1 MPVELKTECE
11 SVDAEFDCH
20 FGAPN
25 ADLSAHA
32 RRHLAECETCRN
44 LYSYLSAPPLAVALS
59 PELGGRIGQT
69 LRSALKPVKPVGS
82 TRIVAAQL
90 FLVFVILAAWVSPM
104 MGGAGWLAMTR
115 GQLTGVTAVL
125 IAGAAL
131 LSFSLAWQ
139 MTPGSLQRI
148 PAGTAIA
155 ILAAAFLA
163 VEAISFP
170 WHAPEAF
177 LKMGLHC
184 LRYGL
189 TVAVPAAVLFGILV
203 WRGAPLGLET
213 LGATLGAI
221 AGLLGMTILQFN
233 CDVGNAIHLLVWHGA
248 VLVVSALAGFLI
260 GRAVND
266 LRRNRRRTPAT

>member
-1 MPVELKTECE
+1 MPVELKAECE

-20 FGAPN
+20 FGAPH
-25 ADLSAHA
+25 ADLSAQA

-44 LYSYLSAPPLAVALS
+44 LYNWLSAPPLAIALS
-59 PELGGRIGQT
+59 PELNGRIGRT

-90 FLVFVILAAWVSPM
+90 FLVFVILAASVSPV
-104 MGGAGWLAMTR
+104 MGGAGWQAMSG

-155 ILAAAFLA
+155 ILMAAFLA

-170 WHAPEAF
+170 WHTPEAF

-184 LRYGL
+184 LRAGL
-189 TVAVPAAVLFGILV
+189 TMAVPAAALFGTLV
-203 WRGAPLGLET
+203 WRGAPLGLEALGGT
-213 LGATLGAI
+213 LGAV
-221 AGLLGMTILQFN
+221 AGLLALTILQFN

-260 GRAVND
+260 GRSVND
-266 LRRNRRRTPAT
+266 LGWNRRRTPAT